1 MMKKTKIEWTEATWN
16 PTTGCTKVSAGC
28 KHCYAETMS
37 FRLKAMGTPG
47 YDNGFEFSLMPE
59 RLNQP
64 FKIKKPTRFFV
75 NSMSDLFHEEMPYE
89 YLDKVFEVMKQT
101 PRHEYQILTKREDIL
116 ADYFKDKKAP
126 KNVWLG
132 VSVENKKTKNRIDV
146 LRNIDATI
154 RFLSLEPLLEDLGE
168 LDLSNIHWAIVG
180 GESGNKARPMKKSW
194 AVNIKNQC
202 FEQNVAFFFKQW
214 GTWGAD
220 NVKRSKK
227 ANGRLLDGEEWNEYP
242 ELESAV

>member
-1 MMKKTKIEWTEATWN
+1 MQKTKIEWTESTWN

-64 FKIKKPTRFFV
+64 SKIKKPTRFFV

-89 YLDKVFEVMKQT
+89 YLDKVFEVMEQT
-101 PRHEYQILTKREDIL
+101 PRHEYQILTKREDML

-132 VSVENKKTKNRIDV
+132 VTVENQKSKNRIDV

-154 RFLSLEPLLEDLGE
+154 RFLSLEPLLEDLGQ
-168 LDLSNIHWAIVG
+168 LDLTNIHWAIVG
-180 GESGNKARPMKKSW
+180 GESGNKARPMKSSW
-194 AVNIKNQC
+194 AINIKNQC
-202 FEQNVAFFFKQW
+202 ILQNVAFFFKQW

-227 ANGRLLDGEEWNEYP
+227 ANGRLLEGTEWNEYP
-242 ELESAV
+242 ELEAV